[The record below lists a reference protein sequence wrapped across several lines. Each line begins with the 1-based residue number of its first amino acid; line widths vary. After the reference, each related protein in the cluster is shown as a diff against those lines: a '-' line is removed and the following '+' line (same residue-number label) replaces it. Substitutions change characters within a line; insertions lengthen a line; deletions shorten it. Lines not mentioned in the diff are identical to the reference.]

1 MRANESCNAMNLST
15 KHRTLSAPL
24 SFKTVATVTITMLVL
39 MVICGAVIFYDK
51 PADITDVSVY
61 FQSSDWVVG
70 KGVLYRD
77 VFSEYP
83 LLANVIFGFI
93 RFLSIPFG
101 GDFRS
106 FYVIWA
112 LMAAVCFAVS
122 ATICLNDG
130 QRNASSNL
138 VLLAW
143 LLPSTLLFALLRY
156 DIYPCL
162 TTVFMMLSL
171 RDRRYLAASIWM
183 GLTIAFKGYALFL
196 LPAFLVHVSEN
207 KSRIYVVKIS
217 LISVLPFL
225 ASLAMI
231 VVFAGVDGL
240 LAPFRFHA
248 IRDFNPESSYQI
260 FNYLFGGSLHAAD
273 VFPVPLMLQTV
284 FALYPAF
291 KSPRSFERIQA
302 GFGVSLLGLVTF
314 SVFYSPQFI
323 LWILP
328 VLSFA
333 TSVATRALLLAYS
346 MVTFGY
352 LLFLVSQNRQ
362 NLIILVVCLF
372 AVKMALLVSCMRDL
386 RGSRGEL
393 A

>member
-1 MRANESCNAMNLST
+1 MDFST
-15 KHRTLSAPL
+15 LHRTPGSPL
-24 SFKTVATVTITMLVL
+24 SFRIVATVTITMLFL
-39 MVICGAVIFYDK
+39 TVICGAAVFYDK
-51 PADITDVSVY
+51 PADITDVFVY

-83 LLANVIFGFI
+83 LLANIIFGFI

-106 FYVIWA
+106 FYLIWA

-122 ATICLNDG
+122 AMICLNDG
-130 QRNASSNL
+130 QRNVSSNL
-138 VLLAW
+138 VLVAW

-162 TTVFMMLSL
+162 TTVFVMLSL
-171 RDRRYLAASIWM
+171 RDRRYLAASVWM
-183 GLTIAFKGYALFL
+183 GLTIALKGYALFL
-196 LPAFLVHVSEN
+196 LPVFLVHVSEN
-207 KSRIYVVKIS
+207 RSRVYAAKIGF
-217 LISVLPFL
+217 ISVLPFL
-225 ASLAMI
+225 TSLAVI
-231 VVFAGVDGL
+231 VVFAGVDGM

-248 IRDFNPESSYQI
+248 IRDFNPESSFQI
-260 FNYLFGGSLHAAD
+260 FNYLFGGALHASD
-273 VFPVPLMLQTV
+273 VFPVPLFLQTV

-291 KSPRSFERIQA
+291 RSPRSFDRIPA
-302 GFGVSLLGLVTF
+302 AFGVSLLGLVTF

-333 TSVATRALLLAYS
+333 TSVATRTLLLAYS
-346 MVTFGY
+346 AVTFGY

-362 NLIILVVCLF
+362 NLIILVVCLVV
-372 AVKMALLVSCMRDL
+372 VKMALLVSCMRDL
-386 RGSRGEL
+386 RGPRGEVS
-393 A
+393 

>member
-1 MRANESCNAMNLST
+1 MDFSMT
-15 KHRTLSAPL
+15 HRTLSAPL
-24 SFKTVATVTITMLVL
+24 SFRTIATVTITFLVL
-39 MVICGAVIFYDK
+39 IVICGSAIFYDRF
-51 PADITDVSVY
+51 ADITDVFVY
-61 FQSSDWVVG
+61 FQSSDWVAG

-83 LLANVIFGFI
+83 LLANIIFGFA

-106 FYVIWA
+106 FYLIWV
-112 LMAAVCFAVS
+112 LLAAICFIAS

-130 QRNASSNL
+130 QRNVSSSL
-138 VLLAW
+138 VFLAW

-183 GLTIAFKGYALFL
+183 GLTIALKGYALFL
-196 LPAFLVHVSEN
+196 LPAFMAHVSEN
-207 KSRIYVVKIS
+207 RSRIYAVKIGF
-217 LISVLPFL
+217 ISVLPFL
-225 ASLAMI
+225 VCLAVI

-240 LAPFRFHA
+240 LAPFKFHA
-248 IRDFNPESSYQI
+248 IRDFNPESSFQI
-260 FNYLFGGSLHAAD
+260 FNYLFGGALHAAD

-291 KSPRSFERIQA
+291 RTPKSFDGIQA
-302 GFGVSLLGLVTF
+302 GFGVSLVGLVTF

-328 VLSFA
+328 VLSF
-333 TSVATRALLLAYS
+333 SSNLLTRALLLAYS
-346 MVTFGY
+346 IVTCGY
-352 LLFLVSQNRQ
+352 LLLLANQTRQ
-362 NLIILVVCLF
+362 NLIILVVCLVI
-372 AVKMALLVSCMRDL
+372 VKMALLVSCIRDMS
-386 RGSRGEL
+386 GPRGEIS
-393 A
+393 